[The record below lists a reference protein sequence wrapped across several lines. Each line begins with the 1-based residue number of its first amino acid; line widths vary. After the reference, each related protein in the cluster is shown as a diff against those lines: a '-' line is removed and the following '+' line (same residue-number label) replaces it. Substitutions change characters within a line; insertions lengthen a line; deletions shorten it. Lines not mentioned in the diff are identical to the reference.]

1 MVTTALWDQIEA
13 LPLGERLD
21 LADRIHASVPQV
33 PRGILPDTPEELR
46 AAIAAAR
53 AEIAEHPESLMSME
67 DSLAS
72 LRAEFGL

>member
-21 LADRIHASVPQV
+21 LADRIRASVPEL
-33 PRGILPDTPEELR
+33 PRGILPDTPEELT

-53 AEIAEHPESLMSME
+53 AEIAEHPESLMSG
-67 DSLAS
+67 DDLIAS
-72 LRAEFGL
+72 LRSEFGL